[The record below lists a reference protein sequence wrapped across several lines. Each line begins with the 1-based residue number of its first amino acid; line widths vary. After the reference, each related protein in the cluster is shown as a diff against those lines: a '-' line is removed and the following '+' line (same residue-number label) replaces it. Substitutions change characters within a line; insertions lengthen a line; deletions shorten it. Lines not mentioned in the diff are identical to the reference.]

1 MFENIIL
8 PNVEA
13 KTSFKRERDEL
24 ALKLGYFAGI
34 RAHELVSNGNFTL
47 ARMEKLIPRDTSV
60 LLDDHLTVLG
70 KGSKVRKL
78 PLWPE
83 LVSSLHKFL
92 YGIHRKKLKEN
103 LFEDGRG
110 KPLCDEQYA
119 SDVFRKAI
127 NNYLTII
134 SVENEVYIS
143 LKQKSFHSLRHT
155 YATNAVTFCY
165 EVDAKYSPRW
175 AVTQWMG
182 HSDERTTDIYICFE
196 AIKNNRL
203 GVIDSMKL
211 SELPFPKS
219 IKVEE

>member
-134 SVENEVYIS
+134 
-143 LKQKSFHSLRHT
+143 
-155 YATNAVTFCY
+155 
-165 EVDAKYSPRW
+165 
-175 AVTQWMG
+175 
-182 HSDERTTDIYICFE
+182 
-196 AIKNNRL
+196 
-203 GVIDSMKL
+203 
-211 SELPFPKS
+211 KS
-219 IKVEE
+219 IYAKSSPSPDYSVLYNSI